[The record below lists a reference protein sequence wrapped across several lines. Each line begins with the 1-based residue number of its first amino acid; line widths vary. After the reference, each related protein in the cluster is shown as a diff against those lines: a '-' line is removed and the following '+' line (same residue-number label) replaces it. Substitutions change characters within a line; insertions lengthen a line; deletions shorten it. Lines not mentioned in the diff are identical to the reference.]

1 MKRYF
6 TAISFAIALTILF
19 PFCLLA
25 QKKEVAITIHLNGVY
40 ESNITLLSSYGTTIF
55 KPILKA
61 MDIKDGDTT
70 KWIIPEKYL
79 PGQFVLRFDYKEKD
93 TSAPYP
99 SEKYIIIGKQ
109 DLELW
114 ADPMNINNPGKTWFQ
129 QGEKENETL
138 NRFYD
143 ENSGRRKNLDLLQNF
158 LMKYDATES
167 LLYKEALKEFEQRR
181 QNYNQWLT
189 ALSKQDKELF
199 VSRFYQFQHIP
210 KMDESRTEDDRIKNL
225 IMHYFDGIDF
235 KDSLILR
242 VPDLRKWMDSYVNLY
257 GQLSTTIALRDS
269 LFPLAGKNA
278 IEMAKKGNPLV
289 YGWMV
294 DYFYR
299 GYESY
304 GLDAGMKILEPYID
318 DPNCLTSKRMEINR
332 RLKGIETLVAG
343 SKAPEIS
350 IKDKEGATFTLSSYA
365 PEKDYT
371 LLLFWSA
378 GCSHCIELI
387 DKMYPWYQ
395 QTNVNRKL
403 AVVAISLDETAQDI
417 KAWELKKKE
426 LQGWKH
432 LHVPD
437 GVRSKVAGDYSV
449 LSTPTMF
456 LLDTKTKDIVATPNT
471 LNDLRKVLK

>member
-1 MKRYF
+1 M
-6 TAISFAIALTILF
+6 I
-19 PFCLLA
+19 
-25 QKKEVAITIHLNGVY
+25 E
-40 ESNITLLSSYGTTIF
+40 
-55 KPILKA
+55 
-61 MDIKDGDTT
+61 
-70 KWIIPEKYL
+70 
-79 PGQFVLRFDYKEKD
+79 
-93 TSAPYP
+93 
-99 SEKYIIIGKQ
+99 
-109 DLELW
+109 
-114 ADPMNINNPGKTWFQ
+114 
-129 QGEKENETL
+129 
-138 NRFYD
+138 
-143 ENSGRRKNLDLLQNF
+143 
-158 LMKYDATES
+158 
-167 LLYKEALKEFEQRR
+167 
-181 QNYNQWLT
+181 
-189 ALSKQDKELF
+189 
-199 VSRFYQFQHIP
+199 
-210 KMDESRTEDDRIKNL
+210 NL